1 MQSKIK
7 RIVLAAAVVASG
19 TAFVATA
26 ASAQTG
32 ATTYM
37 ATLDQ
42 ANGSGGSGTLTL
54 QLSGDEA
61 TITEHVTGLADELPA
76 SLKGGPY
83 PHVQHIHIDGAGT
96 CPATAQD
103 TNSDGI
109 ISTTEGLPNY
119 GPIGTSLT
127 TMGDSSPAAGT
138 VLTAA
143 PTGATFDYSRT
154 ITLDAKTKASVM
166 AGKAVIVVHGLDPA
180 KTGKAGLAKSDLV
193 PALPLAA
200 TSPALC
206 GILVAS
212 QMTAVPSGAPAT
224 GGGSTSGIQDVG
236 LLVLGGALVAG
247 AGLAMTARLR
257 STTAR

>member
-1 MQSKIK
+1 MQSKFK
-7 RIVLAAAVVASG
+7 RLVLAAAVVASG
-19 TAFVATA
+19 TAFFASA
-26 ASAQTG
+26 ASAQT
-32 ATTYM
+32 ASTTYM

-42 ANGSGGSGTLTL
+42 ANGSGGSGSLVL
-54 QLSGDEA
+54 ALDGDQA
-61 TITEHVTGLADELPA
+61 TITEHVTGLADQLPA

-83 PHVQHIHIDGAGT
+83 PHVQHIHIDGQGT

-103 TNSDGI
+103 TNKDGI

-127 TMGDSSPAAGT
+127 TSGDTSPAAGT
-138 VLTAA
+138 ALNVA

-154 ITLDAKTKASVM
+154 FTIDAKTKASLM

-206 GILVAS
+206 GTLVAT
-212 QMTAVPSGAPAT
+212 QATTWPTGGPAT
-224 GGGSTSGIQDVG
+224 GGGSTSGVQDVG
-236 LLVLGGALVAG
+236 LLLLGGGLVVSAGVALTVRRRTSIA
-247 AGLAMTARLR
+247 
-257 STTAR
+257 S